1 MQDQYEDIAEILAKY
16 PEISS
21 TEDEILKEWISLSV
35 VNQKIFEDLS
45 SPEEL
50 LNMMKSVEQCK
61 TEKGRLWQ
69 RVLNDIYAR
78 PDSAEKSAKV
88 IWLRKWQ
95 TYAAAASVIIIA
107 SVFIYMWQLRK
118 PGAATLPTPTVAKM
132 NDASPGKYKAKL
144 TLADGTVIIL
154 DSAKSGR
161 LVQQGGLIVLN
172 KSGKLIYEKVGETD
186 KVLYNTLTTTKG
198 ETYATELS
206 DGTKVWLNSQSTLR
220 YPITFTGDVR
230 KVEITGEAYFE
241 VAPSIAMSANG
252 TKAKRPFVV
261 SVNGMEVEVLG
272 THFNINSYADEPAMK
287 TTLLEGKVRVR
298 SAATS
303 EQVIL
308 QPGQQ
313 ANLNNKTQKLA
324 KLYNV
329 DIEQAVAWKNGYFQF
344 NDADISTVM
353 REIVRWFDVKVV
365 YEGSVPQRKFAGKI
379 PKSSS
384 LIQLLQILE
393 NMERLQTSPVQFKLQ
408 GNKIIVSP

>member
-1 MQDQYEDIAEILAKY
+1 MQDQYEDIAGILAKY

-21 TEDEILKEWISLSV
+21 AEDDILKEWIGLSV
-35 VNQKIFEDLS
+35 VNQKIFEDLI

-61 TEKGRLWQ
+61 TEKGRIWQ
-69 RVLNDIYAR
+69 RVMNDIHAR
-78 PDSAEKSAKV
+78 PDSAEKNIKV
-88 IWLRKWQ
+88 IWFRKWQ
-95 TYAAAASVIIIA
+95 TYVAAASVIIIA

-118 PGAATLPTPTVAKM
+118 PGTTTLPAPTVAKL

-161 LVQQGGLIVLN
+161 LVQQGGLIVFN
-172 KSGKLIYEKVGETD
+172 KDGKLVYEKVGETD

-220 YPITFTGDVR
+220 YPIAFTGDVR

-241 VAPSIAMSANG
+241 VAPSIAVSATG
-252 TKAKRPFVV
+252 EKTKRRFVV

-287 TTLLEGKVRVR
+287 TTLLEGKVKVR
-298 SAATS
+298 SAATN
-303 EQVIL
+303 EQTIL
-308 QPGQQ
+308 APGEQ
-313 ANLNNKTQKLA
+313 AQINTQTQALNKTKD
-324 KLYNV
+324 V
-329 DIEQAVAWKNGYFQF
+329 DIDAEVAWRFGMFQF
-344 NDADISTVM
+344 NNVDLKTVM
-353 REIVRWFDVKVV
+353 RQLERWYDVQVV
-365 YEGSVPQRKFAGKI
+365 YQGNVGDFEFLGKI
-379 PKSSS
+379 PRNMNLSQV
-384 LIQLLQILE
+384 LTVLQKVNVHFNIDG
-393 NMERLQTSPVQFKLQ
+393 K
-408 GNKIIVSP
+408 KIIVTP